1 MIRNHPRKGHAGQ
14 ALVEMLLVLPPILLL
29 MAIILPLVA
38 YSVLMPWLD
47 ERLWLS
53 QFIEEEIV
61 HSELT
66 HSHEKNLIPAYFKKD
81 TITTHTDTEALG
93 FFLPL
98 LNQFFPGPITIKNL
112 YANYPEIKVTPFENP
127 HFPHEKISRKLAMI
141 STHLMSENEVPSRV
155 RNLTLSGVFHGK
167 TGTLENFGLQL
178 FHLNLD
184 ALPETDREGT

>member
-1 MIRNHPRKGHAGQ
+1 
-14 ALVEMLLVLPPILLL
+14 MLIVLPPILLL

-61 HSELT
+61 HSELE

-81 TITTHTDTEALG
+81 TITTRTDTEALG

-98 LNQFFPGPITIKNL
+98 LNQLFPGPITIKNL
-112 YANYPEIKVTPFENP
+112 HANYPEIKVTPFENP
-127 HFPHEKISRKLAMI
+127 HFPHEKTSRKLAMI

-167 TGTLENFGLQL
+167 TETLENFGLKL